1 MDPVT
6 SFDQGP
12 ANIMPVKDPF
22 VKRKRWFKR
31 PMTWIAIVL
40 LAILLVLVAF
50 VLYRVSQ
57 GSQGSIWGSGTV
69 EGEGTGEIG
78 IRGADGIN
86 FDEEVNP
93 DDLTGLYGDV
103 GGNEEIVEVPLN
115 LSCESDSYNCGDF
128 ESCEEVMVVFDACE
142 GDVHLLDGNKDGTP
156 CESLCV
162 GE

>member
-22 VKRKRWFKR
+22 VKRKKWFKKL
-31 PMTWIAIVL
+31 WIWIVVIVVV
-40 LAILLVLVAF
+40 ILLVVSFF
-50 VLYRVSQ
+50 VFF
-57 GSQGSIWGSGTV
+57 GGDDGA
-69 EGEGTGEIG
+69 GTGEEG
-78 IRGADGIN
+78 GAEEVGLRGAPGVEAGDGSGVGI
-86 FDEEVNP
+86 DAG
-93 DDLTGLYGDV
+93 DGSGAGGGGAGGL
-103 GGNEEIVEVPLN
+103 VEVPLN